1 MTELQVGIFYFVA
14 LILGTTIVVYRWE
27 IMARAVAVWR
37 ALIEVPSSTDARR
50 ILDEQART
58 DRVRPR

>member
-1 MTELQVGIFYFVA
+1 MTELQVGIFYFAA

-58 DRVRPR
+58 DRVVPR

>member
-1 MTELQVGIFYFVA
+1 MTELQVGIFYFAA

>member
-14 LILGTTIVVYRWE
+14 LIIGTTIVVYRWE
-27 IMARAVAVWR
+27 IMDRAIAVWR

>member
-14 LILGTTIVVYRWE
+14 LILCTTIVVYRWE
-27 IMARAVAVWR
+27 IMARAAAVWR

>member
-1 MTELQVGIFYFVA
+1 MTELQVGIFYFAA
-14 LILGTTIVVYRWE
+14 LILGTTLIVYRWE
-27 IMARAVAVWR
+27 IKDRAAAVWR

>member
-14 LILGTTIVVYRWE
+14 LILGTTIVVYRLE
-27 IMARAVAVWR
+27 IMARAAAVWR

>member
-1 MTELQVGIFYFVA
+1 MTELQVGIFYFAA

-27 IMARAVAVWR
+27 IMARAVAVWQ